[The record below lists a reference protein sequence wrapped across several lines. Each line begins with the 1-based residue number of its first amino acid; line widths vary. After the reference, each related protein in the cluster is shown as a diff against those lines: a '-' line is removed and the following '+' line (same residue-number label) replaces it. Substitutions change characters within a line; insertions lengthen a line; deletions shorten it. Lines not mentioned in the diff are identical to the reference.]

1 LRSLYP
7 SKFSVVEGHF
17 ILSDEEKIDIPKGFE
32 NAIFVYGRYLD
43 NNTWY
48 RLDNGILNLQF
59 YIVNDEKRE
68 VHVLRILFNRR
79 EWQSILAH

>member
-1 LRSLYP
+1 MRSLYP
-7 SKFSVVEGHF
+7 SKFSVIEGHF

-48 RLDNGILNLQF
+48 RLDNGILNPQYAHVEKDLKRLATHIKKN
-59 YIVNDEKRE
+59 YDESQ
-68 VHVLRILFNRR
+68 ICG
-79 EWQSILAH
+79 